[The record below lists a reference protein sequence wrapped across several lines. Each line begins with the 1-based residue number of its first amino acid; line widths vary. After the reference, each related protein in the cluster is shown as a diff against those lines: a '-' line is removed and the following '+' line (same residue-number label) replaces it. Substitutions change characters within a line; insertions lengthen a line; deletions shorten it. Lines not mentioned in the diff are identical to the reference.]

1 MPLSP
6 MWKTGM
12 LVTALLFSCAVP
24 SSARKRAYENIG
36 WEPTAIPIVNFS
48 SDDGAGYGL
57 RTYLYEYDG
66 KSIPYR
72 RAYSAQGFFTS
83 KGKWVHR
90 LQMDIPDFVPG
101 QRLEIEL
108 VYEKEKFANYYG
120 ELGDEEVDGLLG
132 PVDEETRKQR
142 TTFKQAHPLLRV
154 TTIRNLRGPWRVKAE
169 IGASHGSIT
178 PNADA
183 GSLLEILAPLGAD
196 GGWLLK
202 LSGSLRYDT
211 RDDYTNSSKGLL
223 EEVLIEYG
231 LGRGGDF
238 NGVKFSLEHRH
249 FLPLGE
255 SLTFAHRAGGDI
267 SFGDVPFYEELKLG
281 GSSTVRGLA
290 AARVRGQGRFLF
302 NGELRWQ
309 GIPLSRGH
317 SMYLGGLLF
326 ADAGQIFSRRQGPSL
341 DDWRTSRG
349 GGLRLY
355 WHSTVVRADYG
366 LSGDRTG
373 LYITFSQ
380 IF

>member
-1 MPLSP
+1 MLLSYT
-6 MWKTGM
+6 WKIGM
-12 LVTALLFSCAVP
+12 LIAALLLGSAVP
-24 SSARKRAYENIG
+24 GSARKRAYENIG
-36 WEPTAIPIVNFS
+36 WKLTPIPIANFS

-72 RAYSAQGFFTS
+72 RAYSIQGFFTS

-90 LQMDIPDFVPG
+90 LQMDVPNFIPG

-120 ELGDEEVDGLLG
+120 ELGNEEVDRLLG
-132 PVDEETRKQR
+132 MVDEETRKQR

-154 TTIRNLRGPWRVKAE
+154 TTIRNLRGDWRVKAE
-169 IGASHGSIT
+169 VGATHGSIT
-178 PNADA
+178 PNADE
-183 GSLLEILAPLGAD
+183 GSLLEILDPLGAD

-202 LSGSLRYDT
+202 FSGSLHYDT
-211 RDDYTNSSKGLL
+211 RDDYTNCSKGLL
-223 EEVLIEYG
+223 EEFLIEYG
-231 LGRGGDF
+231 LGKGGDF

-255 SLTFAHRAGGDI
+255 SLIFAHRAGGDI
-267 SFGDVPFYEELKLG
+267 TFGDVPFYEELKLG

-302 NGELRWQ
+302 NAELRWQ
-309 GIPLSRGH
+309 GIPLYRKR

-326 ADAGQIFSRRQGPSL
+326 ADAGQIFSRREGPSL

-349 GGLRLY
+349 GGLRFH
-355 WHSTVVRADYG
+355 WHSTVLRADYG

-380 IF
+380 VF